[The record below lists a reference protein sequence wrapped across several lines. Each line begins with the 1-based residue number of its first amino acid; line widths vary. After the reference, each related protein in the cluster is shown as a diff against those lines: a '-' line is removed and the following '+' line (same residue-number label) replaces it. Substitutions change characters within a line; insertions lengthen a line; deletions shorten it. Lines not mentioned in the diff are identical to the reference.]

1 MDRLM
6 KQARSSGSLN
16 LSNRSLREVPNEVY
30 KNLEA
35 VGEDEKWW
43 EFLQGVELQKLILAH
58 NELEVL
64 REDVKN
70 LTMLSILNISHNK
83 LSSLPAAVGELSLLK
98 SLDVSFNSLTCIP
111 EDIGSL
117 TSLVKLDCSNNLLNE
132 LPHSLGN
139 CIDLLELKA
148 TNNSIAKL
156 PDELAK
162 CLKLI
167 KVDIEGN
174 KLTVIP
180 EIILRC
186 WTLLTEFNAA
196 RNLLAT
202 FPDSIGVLTKLIR
215 LDFHQNK
222 ILLIPSSIMGCC
234 SLAEFYMGTN
244 LLSSLP
250 EELGALSRLGT
261 LDLHSNQLKE
271 FPVEACKLQL
281 SVLDLSNNSLS
292 SLPPEIGNMTSLRK
306 LLLNGNPIRTIRS
319 SLVSGPTLALLKY
332 LRSRLSSS
340 AEAPGSSSSP
350 IKVDIIAKATRLSL
364 SSKELSLSGLG
375 LTTVPSTVWETD
387 EVVKVDLSRNS
398 ITGLPNEM
406 TTCSSLQ
413 LFRLRRGWPPPW
425 GFAFLA
431 LPLSLSF
438 TFAGMA
444 VNRHVDPD
452 FLVGSTMSRSFVEAL
467 SGSSSSSSFPDLK
480 PSFFRG
486 FPALLV
492 SEEEFFALAE
502 PFRFSLVG
510 FFPSKC
516 PSLESIRKFFVNLK
530 LNGVFSVTLL
540 DRAHVLIKLEND
552 LNYSRVFCHRSY
564 LVFNCFMRLTKWSP
578 SDDIDAE
585 SPIVPVW
592 ISFPNLRPHFYS
604 PRILHGLGLL
614 FGKPLKVDNAT
625 AVGLR
630 PSVARVLVEID
641 VSKKYFDKIWF
652 GPEKLGNSCR
662 PPVGNVVPIVLGEN
676 VVSDNQLGRDNG
688 PQTLDFDVD
697 TSGGNI
703 VIVLREGVNI
713 EVSPNVLL
721 SNAIGPVA
729 ATGLFEDD
737 VGEPIAG
744 RCAKVAA
751 VDPVPSIF
759 SDLLGSGCDQCE
771 ADMGGAAACVS
782 AVEVLPSAYSDV
794 LVAGGLDQGKTLA
807 GGAVAPEGGAAAPEE
822 NIVPGTMITWP
833 LSEGDEPLSKSID
846 DPVFSVPITLVPRE
860 VLQFH
865 LSKESEVLHDERIL
879 VDSADD
885 ESFYEEDLDS
895 LDNFDLSILQIVDA
909 GSSKKF
915 ALANLEILDLSGNAS
930 SLLDS
935 SAFPLLPQLKELHL
949 RRMKL
954 SHIPPS
960 ILSLQQLRVL
970 DLSQNLLVSLPE
982 DIRNLTC
989 LQELDLSNNNIAA
1002 LPSELGLLES
1012 HLQVLKLDGNPL
1024 RSIRRPVLDRG
1035 TKAILKYLKDKL
1047 PEQ

>member
-1 MDRLM
+1 MDRLL

-30 KNLEA
+30 KNLEV

-43 EFLQGVELQKLILAH
+43 EGVELQKLILAH

-83 LSSLPAAVGELSLLK
+83 LSSLPAAIGELSLLK

-139 CIDLLELKA
+139 CIDLMELKA

-174 KLTVIP
+174 KLTIIP
-180 EIILRC
+180 ENILRC
-186 WTLLTEFNAA
+186 WTILTEFNAA
-196 RNLLAT
+196 KNLLTT

-244 LLSSLP
+244 MLSSLP

-332 LRSRLSSS
+332 LRSRLSST

-350 IKVDIIAKATRLSL
+350 IKVDVIAKATRLSL

-398 ITGLPNEM
+398 ITELPNEM

-413 LFRLRRGWPPPW
+413 VLILSGNKITQWP
-425 GFAFLA
+425 GVILSS
-431 LPLSLSF
+431 LPSLS
-438 TFAGMA
+438 
-444 VNRHVDPD
+444 
-452 FLVGSTMSRSFVEAL
+452 S
-467 SGSSSSSSFPDLK
+467 
-480 PSFFRG
+480 
-486 FPALLV
+486 
-492 SEEEFFALAE
+492 
-502 PFRFSLVG
+502 
-510 FFPSKC
+510 
-516 PSLESIRKFFVNLK
+516 LK
-530 LNGVFSVTLL
+530 L
-540 DRAHVLIKLEND
+540 
-552 LNYSRVFCHRSY
+552 
-564 LVFNCFMRLTKWSP
+564 
-578 SDDIDAE
+578 
-585 SPIVPVW
+585 
-592 ISFPNLRPHFYS
+592 
-604 PRILHGLGLL
+604 
-614 FGKPLKVDNAT
+614 DN
-625 AVGLR
+625 
-630 PSVARVLVEID
+630 
-641 VSKKYFDKIWF
+641 
-652 GPEKLGNSCR
+652 N
-662 PPVGNVVPIVLGEN
+662 
-676 VVSDNQLGRDNG
+676 
-688 PQTLDFDVD
+688 
-697 TSGGNI
+697 
-703 VIVLREGVNI
+703 
-713 EVSPNVLL
+713 
-721 SNAIGPVA
+721 
-729 ATGLFEDD
+729 
-737 VGEPIAG
+737 
-744 RCAKVAA
+744 
-751 VDPVPSIF
+751 
-759 SDLLGSGCDQCE
+759 
-771 ADMGGAAACVS
+771 
-782 AVEVLPSAYSDV
+782 
-794 LVAGGLDQGKTLA
+794 
-807 GGAVAPEGGAAAPEE
+807 
-822 NIVPGTMITWP
+822 
-833 LSEGDEPLSKSID
+833 PLSKVKCIWMLFLYGQNH
-846 DPVFSVPITLVPRE
+846 VGMMGLQWYRGITSDV
-860 VLQFH
+860 VLFP
-865 LSKESEVLHDERIL
+865 SP
-879 VDSADD
+879 
-885 ESFYEEDLDS
+885 
-895 LDNFDLSILQIVDA
+895 
-909 GSSKKF
+909 
-915 ALANLEILDLSGNAS
+915 ANKHPYQLR
-930 SLLDS
+930 
-935 SAFPLLPQLKELHL
+935 PL
-949 RRMKL
+949 RMKL

-982 DIRNLTC
+982 DVRNLTC
-989 LQELDLSNNNIAA
+989 LQELNLSNNNIAA
-1002 LPSELGLLES
+1002 LPSELGLLDP